1 MVHANRVK
9 RLRMRRAARACTVAV
24 ILASTAGL
32 AWVAAGKSVTLVVD
46 GRSSS
51 IETTSGSV
59 GELLH
64 HHGLVGA
71 PGVSVAPPPAT
82 SLADGMTVV
91 VSPAP
96 GASITW
102 APTAGPTGVGVWV
115 MEGTDVEPLGR
126 AVRPSGGASSSA
138 PGVGPSPVV
147 SAQVVVSGKVH
158 DVLSNAGTAGEL
170 LSAMGIQADADD
182 RVSPSPSTPLHA
194 GIAVRVDRVETVT
207 RVIRREI
214 PFETDTDYTARL
226 MPGEREIV
234 RRGEPGIQVAAE
246 RVVMING
253 DVATR
258 QVVAS
263 WVVEEPITR
272 RVLSGP
278 ANPGGGTVVGPGG
291 TRTEAGIATWYDPP
305 WAGYTAAHPWL
316 PFGTH
321 VTVTDVDSGRSV
333 IVVINDRG
341 PFSPGRIIDLSPE
354 AFSRL
359 ASLGRGILDVRIA
372 W

>member
-9 RLRMRRAARACTVAV
+9 RLRMRRISRACTVSMIV
-24 ILASTAGL
+24 ASSAAL

-64 HHGLVGA
+64 THGLVGA
-71 PGVSVAPPPAT
+71 PGVSVAPPPSTA
-82 SLADGMTVV
+82 LADGMTVV

-96 GASITW
+96 GSSIKW

-126 AVRPSGGASSSA
+126 AARPFGGVVSSA
-138 PGVGPSPVV
+138 PHVGPSPVV

-158 DVLSNAGTAGEL
+158 DVLSNAGTTGEL
-170 LSAMGIQADADD
+170 LSAMGIRTDADD
-182 RVSPSPSTPLHA
+182 RVTPSPSTPLHA
-194 GIAVRVDRVETVT
+194 DISVRVDRVETLT

-214 PFETDTDYTARL
+214 PFETDTAYSASL
-226 MPGEREIV
+226 MPGEREVV
-234 RRGEPGIQVAAE
+234 RRGEPGSQVAAE
-246 RVVMING
+246 RVVVING

-263 WVVEEPITR
+263 WVLEEPVTR
-272 RVLSGP
+272 RILSGP
-278 ANPGGGTVVGPGG
+278 ANAGGGTQVGPGG
-291 TRTEAGIATWYDPP
+291 ARSEAGVATWYDPP
-305 WAGYTAAHPWL
+305 WAGFTAAHPWL
-316 PFGTH
+316 EFGTH
-321 VTVTDVDSGRSV
+321 VTVTDVASGRSV

-359 ASLGRGILDVRIA
+359 APLGRGILDVRIT

>member
-1 MVHANRVK
+1 
-9 RLRMRRAARACTVAV
+9 MRRAVRAGTIALV
-24 ILASTAGL
+24 LASSAGL

-46 GRSSS
+46 GRARS

-59 GELLH
+59 AELLH
-64 HHGLVGA
+64 RHGLTGA
-71 PGVSVAPPPAT
+71 PGLSVAPPPAT

-96 GASITW
+96 GASIHW
-102 APTAGPTGVGVWV
+102 EPTAGPTGVGVWV
-115 MEGTDVEPLGR
+115 MEGTDAEPLGR
-126 AVRPSGGASSSA
+126 AGPSGGAASSA
-138 PGVGPSPVV
+138 PRVGLSPVV

-170 LSAMGIQADADD
+170 LSAMGIRTDADD

-194 GIAVRVDRVETVT
+194 GIMVSVNRVETVT

-214 PFETDTDYTARL
+214 PFDTQTDYTPTL
-226 MPGEREIV
+226 MPGEREVV
-234 RRGEPGIQVAAE
+234 RRGEPGIQVSAE

-253 DVATR
+253 DIATR

-263 WVVEEPITR
+263 WTVEQPVTR

-278 ANPGGGTVVGPGG
+278 ANPGGGTIVGPGG
-291 TRTEAGIATWYDPP
+291 ARTESGVATWYDPP
-305 WAGYTAAHPWL
+305 WSGYSAAHPWL

-321 VTVTDVDSGRSV
+321 VTVTDVASGRSV

-359 ASLGRGILDVRIA
+359 ATLDRGVLDVRIS